1 MSIWGRVIGGAA
13 GFALG
18 GPIGAILGVMAGGAF
33 DRRSKSRS
41 SFNFMDLNN
50 DNQISL
56 LEINQSISLI
66 FQIVDFNQ
74 DGFISESEIS
84 ELKNIIDSL
93 K

>member
-1 MSIWGRVIGGAA
+1 MVWLNRII
-13 GFALG
+13 
-18 GPIGAILGVMAGGAF
+18 ILF
-33 DRRSKSRS
+33 FLFLFS
-41 SFNFMDLNN
+41 SNLFSNELNEDEQMYFNFMDLDN
-50 DNQISL
+50 DDQISL

-74 DGFISESEIS
+74 DGFISKSEIS